1 MTSKY
6 LYINTIGCQ
15 MNVYDSEQI
24 AMGLAHLGYQQTSSL
39 ETADLV
45 ILNTCAVRAKAEQ
58 KAFSFLGR
66 LARLKKKKPGLIV
79 GVGGC
84 VAQQEGAK
92 MLERVPHLD
101 LVFGTRAIHRLP
113 ALVRKIENKRCRI
126 VDVSMSENSD
136 LSDMASGVSYE
147 NQVSRFVTIMRG
159 CDNFCTY
166 CVVPH
171 VRGRETSRN
180 PDSIIKEI
188 RGLVGDGVKEV
199 TLLGQ
204 NVNSYGKKE
213 GLCSFPELLSRI
225 AAIEGLLRI
234 RFTTSHPKDFDG
246 DLARA
251 FQSSEK
257 LCNHIHLP
265 VQSGSNR
272 ILKRMNRNYTRELY
286 LDKVSKLRDTCS
298 RIAITSDIIVGF
310 PGETDADFKDT
321 LDLLR
326 EVEFD
331 GLFAF
336 MYSDRPNAPA
346 TKFRDKISEPQKS
359 ERLQILLELQESFT
373 KKKNKALIGSAQLI
387 LAEGFSKKQSSGSL
401 GDSHQVAQWTGRTS
415 TNKIVNFYQNDNAG
429 SCGEIF
435 PGKLVWVKIE
445 KAYSHSLWGIP
456 VEIESAA
463 EGLKGEN
470 CYAA

>member
-171 VRGRETSRN
+171 VRGRETS
-180 PDSIIKEI
+180 
-188 RGLVGDGVKEV
+188 
-199 TLLGQ
+199 
-204 NVNSYGKKE
+204 
-213 GLCSFPELLSRI
+213 
-225 AAIEGLLRI
+225 
-234 RFTTSHPKDFDG
+234 
-246 DLARA
+246 
-251 FQSSEK
+251 
-257 LCNHIHLP
+257 
-265 VQSGSNR
+265 
-272 ILKRMNRNYTRELY
+272 
-286 LDKVSKLRDTCS
+286 
-298 RIAITSDIIVGF
+298 
-310 PGETDADFKDT
+310 
-321 LDLLR
+321 
-326 EVEFD
+326 
-331 GLFAF
+331 
-336 MYSDRPNAPA
+336 
-346 TKFRDKISEPQKS
+346 
-359 ERLQILLELQESFT
+359 
-373 KKKNKALIGSAQLI
+373 
-387 LAEGFSKKQSSGSL
+387 
-401 GDSHQVAQWTGRTS
+401 
-415 TNKIVNFYQNDNAG
+415 
-429 SCGEIF
+429 
-435 PGKLVWVKIE
+435 
-445 KAYSHSLWGIP
+445 
-456 VEIESAA
+456 
-463 EGLKGEN
+463 
-470 CYAA
+470 